1 LEPLSA
7 KKLMELA
14 GAPLVMAMVGAVPEL
29 LTSKSVTL
37 VLDVALVAVMYVLLA
52 V

>member
-1 LEPLSA
+1 
-7 KKLMELA
+7 MELA
-14 GAPLVMAMVGAVPEL
+14 GAPLVMSIVGAVPEL

-37 VLDVALVAVMYVLLA
+37 VLDVALVAVMYVLLP

>member
-1 LEPLSA
+1 
-7 KKLMELA
+7 
-14 GAPLVMAMVGAVPEL
+14 MAMVGAVPEL

-37 VLDVALVAVMYVLLA
+37 VLDVVLVAVMYVLLA